1 MNKICFLLFF
11 LVSTLLYGKDKQIW
25 EYQHRFLLKK
35 DQVAQIH
42 IDNVALANKQKN
54 SSFLLKFGWVLFE
67 NANITLLLNYK
78 GYPHQYLLRSGKPT
92 DGVKIDLL
100 SNSNGLRGRV
110 YALIDIADFDQ
121 QKQRAQIDVYIKDD
135 TKKVRIKFQ
144 DPKQNMIDK
153 RK

>member
-1 MNKICFLLFF
+1 MNKIFFLLFF
-11 LVSTLLYGKDKQIW
+11 LASTLLYAKGQQTW

-35 DQVAQIH
+35 DQIAQIH
-42 IDNVALANKQKN
+42 FNSVALANKQKN

-67 NANITLLLNYK
+67 NENLTLLLNYK
-78 GYPHQYLLRSGKPT
+78 GYPHQYLLKSGKPI

-121 QKQRAQIDVYIKDD
+121 QKQLARIDVYIRDD

-144 DPKQNMIDK
+144 DPK
-153 RK
+153 